1 MEIKMVKEGA
11 TFSWADE
18 MDEVAPAW
26 EEVKGSV
33 PTWEDPCWSNDV
45 VRQVK
50 KAPKVRREVHI
61 KQEKTYS
68 HLLPL
73 GDYLVMKMGKKGLK
87 AETLERKY
95 LEEMRRKPGEC
106 LSPRYGEFKKFTVEN
121 LEAEVLQLRIL
132 DYQSRPKIVFD
143 QTGRAF
149 VVLLALSPKHMYSK
163 EYLSRVEEET
173 EEEALV
179 ETQLRGV
186 EDEV

>member
-1 MEIKMVKEGA
+1 MVKEGA
-11 TFSWADE
+11 SISWADE

-26 EEVKGSV
+26 DEVKGSV

-73 GDYLVMKMGKKGLK
+73 GNYLAMKLGMKGVK
-87 AETLERKY
+87 ADTLERRY
-95 LEEMRRKPGEC
+95 LEEMRRKPGKC
-106 LSPRYGEFKKFTVEN
+106 LSPTNEEFRKFRVEN
-121 LEAEVLQLRIL
+121 LETELLQALKLRFE
-132 DYQSRPKIVFD
+132 SRPKIIFD

-149 VVLLALSPKHMYSK
+149 VVMLALSPNNLYSK
-163 EYLSRVEEET
+163 EYIPRVEQDEET
-173 EEEALV
+173 EEEGSE
-179 ETQLRGV
+179 ETQMRGV

>member
-1 MEIKMVKEGA
+1 MVKEGA
-11 TFSWADE
+11 SISWADE

-26 EEVKGSV
+26 DEVMGSV
-33 PTWEDPCWSNDV
+33 PAWEDPCWSNV
-45 VRQVK
+45 VVPQVK
-50 KAPKVRREVHI
+50 KVPKVRREVRI

-73 GDYLVMKMGKKGLK
+73 GDYLVMKLGKKGLK

-95 LEEMRRKPGEC
+95 LGEMRRKPGEC
-106 LSPRYGEFKKFTVEN
+106 LSPINGEFKKFTVEN

-132 DYQSRPKIVFD
+132 EYQSRPKIVFD